1 MTVADVVLVHG
12 LWSDGSSWSE
22 VIPFLHDAGHRVV
35 AVQLPLTSLEDDVVA
50 TRRVLER
57 MSGPVVLA
65 GWSYGGTVITNAAVA
80 ASNVSALVY
89 VAAFAPDKGESS
101 FQILQNFG
109 ATVGEAVQ
117 PYEDGLCGLDPDR
130 YREVWAADLPAVRA
144 EVLAAVQ
151 KPSALTCLETSSGE
165 PAWRSIRSWYQVA
178 EQDRALPPVAQR
190 FMAERMGAVTTSVPA
205 SHSAPHSRAR
215 EVADLITR
223 AAVSTA

>member
-1 MTVADVVLVHG
+1 MTDVVLVHG

-22 VIPFLHDAGHRVV
+22 VIPFLHDAGHRVT
-35 AVQLPLTSLEDDVVA
+35 AVQLLLTSLADDVAA

-65 GWSYGGTVITNAAVA
+65 GWSYGGTVITNVVVEP
-80 ASNVSALVY
+80 SNVAALVY

-117 PYEDGLCGLDPDR
+117 PDEDGLCRLDPDR
-130 YREVWAADLPAVRA
+130 YREVFAADVPVVRTN
-144 EVLAAVQ
+144 VLAAVQ
-151 KPSALTCLETSSGE
+151 KPSALTCLENPSGE
-165 PAWRSIRSWYQVA
+165 PAWRSVRSWYQVA
-178 EQDRALPPVAQR
+178 EEDQALPPVAQR
-190 FMAERMGAVTTSVPA
+190 FMAERMGAVTTSVPSSHA
-205 SHSAPHSRAR
+205 STLSHAE
-215 EVADLITR
+215 EVADLITS